1 MIPHTPKE
9 KKKKRFFLCMY
20 GERQKGDW
28 GELAAVVRVRK
39 LCKEFSTLSIVSQE
53 GKEERCLSL

>member
-1 MIPHTPKE
+1 
-9 KKKKRFFLCMY
+9 MY